1 LRPLAALLSLI
12 VAGCHGGIHRRGE
25 WQAMGDVG
33 FGFPAGDF
41 LFSSE
46 GAGAPELGLRA
57 GMAGFVRD
65 RTALLAAGVYRYYSP
80 ESGSVNAGEFQ
91 LGLRYYPPID
101 FHIGKVPVGPFLD
114 AFAGI
119 MHASASFPLGGTA
132 TNVSGEWG
140 LGLEAILGTHTGI
153 FGGYHF
159 RHLSNGGGNVP
170 ENPGYN
176 NNQFFLGF
184 AWRW

>member
-1 LRPLAALLSLI
+1 
-12 VAGCHGGIHRRGE
+12 
-25 WQAMGDVG
+25 MGDVS
-33 FGFPAGDF
+33 FGFPAGEF
-41 LFSSE
+41 VFSST
-46 GAGAPELGLRA
+46 GAEAPELGLRA
-57 GMAGFVRD
+57 GVANFVRD
-65 RTALLAAGVYRYYSP
+65 RTAILAAGGWRYYSP
-80 ESGSVNAGEFQ
+80 DSGSVNAGEFQ

-101 FHIGKVPVGPFLD
+101 FHVGKVHMGPFLD
-114 AFAGI
+114 AFVGV
-119 MHASASFPLGGTA
+119 MHSSASFPLDGTA

-140 LGLEAILGTHTGI
+140 LGLEAILGTHTSLY
-153 FGGYHF
+153 GGYHF